1 MLWLSIDTIKKLSWI
16 HLDMPRSRYKSLVD
30 AFAADIRSGQLPPG
44 TRLPTH
50 RQLALEHGLAL
61 VTASRVYAELEGM
74 GLISGETGRGTF
86 VRETS
91 LPPGQGISQSVVAA
105 GMIDLNFNYPS
116 LPGQA
121 DLLRTALRQLALSG
135 DLEALLRYQPHAGRL
150 HERASVAR
158 HLVERGLKVSAEQV
172 LIVSGA
178 QHGLAVVMMTLLKP
192 GDVIVADALTYPG
205 FKTLA
210 ETLHLEVLPI
220 PVTDLGPDLPA
231 LEKLCRNRP
240 VRAIYSMPTLQNPL
254 GWVLSADQRERLV
267 AIARQHDLTI
277 IEDAA
282 YAFLAENP
290 PPPLVEMAPERTVYV
305 SGLSK
310 NIATGL
316 RVGFIAAPA
325 RWIAGFERTIM
336 ATTWNTPGVMTAI
349 ATAWLDD
356 GTVVKLEAQKR
367 ADARARQAM
376 AREQLAGLRIISH
389 PSSYF
394 IWLPLTEDARADR
407 IAMALMR
414 EQVSVSPA
422 EPFAITSHVPH
433 AIRLALGSVDVESL
447 RQALVKVKRVVG
459 YYQ

>member
-1 MLWLSIDTIKKLSWI
+1 
-16 HLDMPRSRYKSLVD
+16 MPRSRYKTLVD
-30 AFAADIRSGQLPPG
+30 AYAAEIRAGRLPPG

-50 RQLALEHGLAL
+50 RQLAAEHGLAL
-61 VTASRVYAELEGM
+61 VTASRVYAELESM
-74 GLISGETGRGTF
+74 GLVSGETGRGTF

-121 DLLRTALRQLALSG
+121 DLLRNALRQLALSG
-135 DLEALLRYQPHAGRL
+135 DLEALLRYQPHAGRM
-150 HERASVAR
+150 HERVAFAR
-158 HLVERGLKVSAEQV
+158 HLRERGLNVAAEQV

-178 QHGLAVVMMTLLKP
+178 QHGLTVAMMTLLKP
-192 GDVIVADALTYPG
+192 GDVIAADALTYPG

-220 PVTDLGPDLPA
+220 PVTDKGPDLPA
-231 LEKLCRNRP
+231 LDKLCRLRP
-240 VRAIYSMPTLQNPL
+240 VRAVYSMPTLHNPL
-254 GWVLSADQRERLV
+254 GWVLDADQREHLV
-267 AIARQHDLTI
+267 AIARRHDLTI

-282 YAFLAENP
+282 YAFLAEDV
-290 PPPLVEMAPERTVYV
+290 PPPLAAMAPERTVYV

-310 NIATGL
+310 NVATGL
-316 RVGFIAAPA
+316 RVGFVAAPA
-325 RWIAGFERTIM
+325 PWIAGFERTIM

-356 GTVVKLEAQKR
+356 GTVSKLEAQKR
-367 ADARARQAM
+367 ADAQARQAL
-376 AREQLAGLRIISH
+376 AREVLAGLRTISH

-394 IWLPLTEDARADR
+394 IWLPLAEDARADQ

-422 EPFAITSHVPH
+422 EPFAITPHVPH
-433 AIRLALGSVDVESL
+433 AIRLALGSVDMVAL
-447 RQALVKVKRVVG
+447 RQALVKVKKVVD
-459 YYQ
+459 YYS

>member
-1 MLWLSIDTIKKLSWI
+1 
-16 HLDMPRSRYKSLVD
+16 MPRSRYKTLVD
-30 AFAADIRSGQLPPG
+30 AFAADIRTGRLPPG

-50 RQLALEHGLAL
+50 RQLATENGLAL
-61 VTASRVYAELEGM
+61 VTASRVYAELERM
-74 GLISGETGRGTF
+74 GLVSGETGRGTF

-121 DLLRTALRQLALSG
+121 DLLRNALRQLALSG
-135 DLEALLRYQPHAGRL
+135 DLESLLRYQPHAGRL
-150 HERASVAR
+150 HERASFAR
-158 HLVERGLKVSAEQV
+158 HLGERGLNVPADQV

-192 GDVIVADALTYPG
+192 GDVIAADALTYPG

-210 ETLHLEVLPI
+210 ETLHLEVLPV
-220 PVTDLGPDLPA
+220 PVTDKGPDLPA
-231 LEKLCRNRP
+231 LDNLCRTRS
-240 VRAIYSMPTLQNPL
+240 VRAVYSMPTLHNPL
-254 GWVLSADQRERLV
+254 GWVLDADQRKHLV
-267 AIARQHDLTI
+267 AIARRHDLTI

-282 YAFLAENP
+282 YAFLAEDV
-290 PPPLVEMAPERTVYV
+290 PPPLAEMAPERTVYV

-310 NIATGL
+310 NVATGL
-316 RVGFIAAPA
+316 RVGFVAAPA
-325 RWIAGFERTIM
+325 QWIAGFERTIM

-356 GTVVKLEAQKR
+356 GTVNKLEAQKR
-367 ADARARQAM
+367 ADAQARQAL
-376 AREQLAGLRIISH
+376 AREMLAGVKTISH

-394 IWLPLTEDARADR
+394 IWLPLADDARADQ

-422 EPFAITSHVPH
+422 EPFAITHHVPH
-433 AIRLALGSVDVESL
+433 AIRLALGSVDMDAL

-459 YYQ
+459 YYS